1 MADRAPNIN
10 RSKLHEDIVQRLSMQ
25 NVPGSDRKLF
35 PTIRELL
42 CFAALLGFS
51 EKRRVPLDR
60 AAGVEDISYQQ
71 FERDPAAEDLLWTI
85 AVAETQ
91 DTEVLRDGEKR
102 RSMVARGRAYALKPD
117 FFERISLERR
127 WRADGSR
134 SPFSTRL
141 KPIWG
146 PRRVELA
153 LALHQAGLDAR
164 LYLRGFEL
172 IARNGCAEIIRSPQT
187 PPRLSGRDQRDKRP
201 EA

>member
-91 DTEVLRDGEKR
+91 VTEVLREGEE
-102 RSMVARGRAYALKPD
+102 AR
-117 FFERISLERR
+117 
-127 WRADGSR
+127 
-134 SPFSTRL
+134 
-141 KPIWG
+141 
-146 PRRVELA
+146 
-153 LALHQAGLDAR
+153 
-164 LYLRGFEL
+164 
-172 IARNGCAEIIRSPQT
+172 CAEIFEEYANGGLALIKDFLLRNGGEYPDRALMALLKERKYLQPSQAEPD
-187 PPRLSGRDQRDKRP
+187 LAAIKF
-201 EA
+201 

>member
-91 DTEVLRDGEKR
+91 DTEVLREGEE
-102 RSMVARGRAYALKPD
+102 AR
-117 FFERISLERR
+117 
-127 WRADGSR
+127 
-134 SPFSTRL
+134 
-141 KPIWG
+141 
-146 PRRVELA
+146 
-153 LALHQAGLDAR
+153 
-164 LYLRGFEL
+164 
-172 IARNGCAEIIRSPQT
+172 CAEIFEEYANGGLALIKDFLLRNGGEYPDRALMALLKERKYLQPSQVEPD
-187 PPRLSGRDQRDKRP
+187 LAAIKF
-201 EA
+201 

>member
-10 RSKLHEDIVQRLSMQ
+10 RSKVHEDVVQRLSMQ

-91 DTEVLRDGEKR
+91 DIDVLREGEEAKCAQVFEEYANGGLMLMKDYLR
-102 RSMVARGRAYALKPD
+102 RNGGEYPDRAL
-117 FFERISLERR
+117 
-127 WRADGSR
+127 
-134 SPFSTRL
+134 
-141 KPIWG
+141 
-146 PRRVELA
+146 LA
-153 LALHQAGLDAR
+153 LLKER
-164 LYLRGFEL
+164 KYLQ
-172 IARNGCAEIIRSPQT
+172 PQQT
-187 PPRLSGRDQRDKRP
+187 DPDLAAIQF
-201 EA
+201 

>member
-10 RSKLHEDIVQRLSMQ
+10 RSKLHEDIVQRLSTQ
-25 NVPGSDRKLF
+25 TIPGSDRKLF

-91 DTEVLRDGEKR
+91 DTEVLREGEE
-102 RSMVARGRAYALKPD
+102 AR
-117 FFERISLERR
+117 
-127 WRADGSR
+127 
-134 SPFSTRL
+134 
-141 KPIWG
+141 
-146 PRRVELA
+146 
-153 LALHQAGLDAR
+153 
-164 LYLRGFEL
+164 
-172 IARNGCAEIIRSPQT
+172 CAEIFEEYANGGLALIKDFLLRNGGEYPDRALMALLKERKYLQPSQAEPD
-187 PPRLSGRDQRDKRP
+187 LGAIKF
-201 EA
+201 